1 MIQIGNDITIKDI
14 AGGNKLSLG
23 VSEGFVHT
31 KELMKEN
38 SIKFTFNLNW
48 MVVDFVRG
56 DYVEHEG
63 EKFILRKNYQPEE
76 VNSGQYLYE
85 MVFEGTDMQFQDFIM
100 FYTMQGLKEAEWTLT
115 SSARDFMVIA
125 LENIRRYF
133 NDDSF
138 VLGDVIDSDI
148 QNISFDADT
157 VFDALATIAE
167 TFKCDWYLK
176 GKTLNLVSKYEY
188 GDAVVLEREVSIAD
202 IKRSN
207 DNDAEYCTR
216 LYALGSTR
224 NIPKNY
230 RTTEN
235 GEAVDAIVQKRLRL
249 PISNG
254 DYIDAIPNMKQSEI
268 LERVIMFDDIYP
280 RRVGTITELR
290 SVDRTE
296 DENNPFIV
304 YFFKDSGLEFK
315 LDYILPGEALMI
327 TFESGWLQG
336 RDFELAYDEKTEEF
350 EIIVDTS
357 IEDMNIPNDILKP
370 RVGDEYVIYGFD
382 ISLVSDQYIP
392 EAEEELLEEAT
403 KWLKGIT
410 EDNATYE
417 CPNDPGYCYRNGIDL
432 DIGQRV
438 QMVSPIFMDGN
449 KMSRIYGFSKSL
461 FNKYICTYLV
471 GDASKP
477 SLTKKVDENM
487 KEVKSILD
495 VQYKETS
502 KSIRA
507 FNYLRT
513 AMENETVIDKG
524 MILTTLL
531 RLGAKAANEWKEH
544 AGISGIYEE
553 DDDPAFWA
561 GGTFEDAINNIA
573 NIVLRMDGSA
583 QFAKNKFII
592 HKDGKAEIGGFELG
606 DGRIGVVGDPNAP
619 NTYNGLS
626 LYNEFIK
633 FSDSDTWVGI
643 GTNVLPASSGATALG
658 RFEYKSD
665 DVLGTNYGLFFD
677 ISGGY
682 SNIAISLL
690 SGCISGL
697 SFYNRQISNS
707 QTLKHNDVYISC
719 YNKDEIIELTLPFEP
734 ERGKIFYIRQMN
746 SLGIKIIA
754 KEEDDIPGDE
764 NTDPIKKPG
773 YYIHT
778 NGTTQKDISR
788 NSRGQLTML
797 FFDGQFWCLN
807 SISS

>member
-1 MIQIGNDITIKDI
+1 MINIGNDITIKDI
-14 AGGNKLSLG
+14 AGSDKLSLG
-23 VSEGFVHT
+23 NSESFVHT

-38 SIKFTFNLNW
+38 SITIQFNLNV
-48 MVVDFVRG
+48 MFDFVRG

-76 VNSGQYLYE
+76 VDSGQYRYE
-85 MVFEGTDMQFQDFIM
+85 LVFEGTDMQFQDFIM

-157 VFDALATIAE
+157 VFDALASIAE
-167 TFKCDWYLK
+167 TFECDWYLA
-176 GKTLNLVSKYEY
+176 GKTLSLVSKYEY
-188 GDAVVLEREVSIAD
+188 GDPVVLEREVAVSD
-202 IKRSN
+202 ITRSN

-230 RTTEN
+230 RTTGS

-268 LERVIMFDDIYP
+268 LERVVRFDDIYP
-280 RRVGTITELR
+280 RRVGAITELR
-290 SVDRTE
+290 SIDRTE

-315 LDYILPGEALMI
+315 LDYILPGETLMI

-336 RDFELAYDEKTEEF
+336 RDFELAYNEKTKEF
-350 EIIVDTS
+350 EIINDTS
-357 IEDMNIPNDILKP
+357 NSDLTIPNEVLKP
-370 RVGDEYVIYGFD
+370 RVGDEYIIYNFD

-392 EAEEELLEEAT
+392 EAEEELLQEAT

-417 CPNDPGYCYRNGIDL
+417 CPNVPGYCYQNGIDL

-449 KMSRIYGFSKSL
+449 KTSRIYGYTKSL
-461 FNKYICTYLV
+461 FNKYICTYLI
-471 GDASKP
+471 GDTSKY
-477 SLTKKVDENM
+477 SRLANIEKNINQTKT
-487 KEVKSILD
+487 LAD
-495 VQYKETS
+495 VQYRETS

-507 FNYLRT
+507 LNYLRT

-531 RLGAKAANEWKEH
+531 RLGAKAGNEWKEH

-553 DDDPAFWA
+553 DDDVAFWA
-561 GGTFEDAINNIA
+561 GGTFEDAISGLA
-573 NIVLRMDGSA
+573 NIILRMNGSGHL
-583 QFAKNKFII
+583 AKGNILW
-592 HKDGKAEIGGFELG
+592 D
-606 DGRIGVVGDPNAP
+606 
-619 NTYNGLS
+619 
-626 LYNEFIK
+626 
-633 FSDSDTWVGI
+633 
-643 GTNVLPASSGATALG
+643 ALG
-658 RFEYKSD
+658 N
-665 DVLGTNYGLFFD
+665 L
-677 ISGGY
+677 
-682 SNIAISLL
+682 LL
-690 SGCISGL
+690 SGKFES
-697 SFYNRQISNS
+697 
-707 QTLKHNDVYISC
+707 
-719 YNKDEIIELTLPFEP
+719 NKDDKNRIIIDPETRSLRMMYEDIVVFELDFFANGSFAGSQMTFNLYNMNTKEIILQTEIDYESIYLRRKTDVGLVAFF
-734 ERGKIFYIRQMN
+734 GASSSSKKIWID
-746 SLGIKIIA
+746 A
-754 KEEDDIPGDE
+754 KELPQSKEDAHPREVYMDGE
-764 NTDPIKKPG
+764 TIKV
-773 YYIHT
+773 YM
-778 NGTTQKDISR
+778 NVD
-788 NSRGQLTML
+788 
-797 FFDGQFWCLN
+797 
-807 SISS
+807 

>member
-1 MIQIGNDITIKDI
+1 MINIGNDIIIKDI
-14 AGGNKLSLG
+14 AGNDKLSLG
-23 VSEGFVHT
+23 ISEGFVHT

-38 SIKFTFNLNW
+38 SIAIQFNLNV
-48 MVVDFVRG
+48 MFDFVRG
-56 DYVEHEG
+56 DYVKHEG

-76 VNSGQYLYE
+76 VDTGQYRYE
-85 MVFEGTDMQFQDFIM
+85 LVFEGTDMQFQDFIM

-157 VFDALATIAE
+157 VYDALASIAE
-167 TFKCDWYLK
+167 TFECDWYLA
-176 GKTLNLVSKYEY
+176 GKILSLVSKYEY
-188 GDAVVLEREVSIAD
+188 GDPVVLEREVAVSD
-202 IKRSN
+202 ITRSN

-230 RTTEN
+230 RTTGS

-268 LERVIMFDDIYP
+268 LERVVRFDDIYP
-280 RRVGTITELR
+280 RRVGAITELR
-290 SVDRTE
+290 SIDRTE

-315 LDYILPGEALMI
+315 LDYILPGETLMI

-336 RDFELAYDEKTEEF
+336 RDFELAYNEKTKEF
-350 EIIVDTS
+350 EIINDTS
-357 IEDMNIPNDILKP
+357 NSDLTIPNEVLKP
-370 RVGDEYVIYGFD
+370 RVGDEYIIYNFD

-392 EAEEELLEEAT
+392 EAEEELLKEAT

-417 CPNDPGYCYRNGIDL
+417 CPNVPGYCYQNGIDL

-449 KMSRIYGFSKSL
+449 KTSRIYGYTKSL
-461 FNKYICTYLV
+461 FNKYICTYLI
-471 GDASKP
+471 GDTSKY
-477 SLTKKVDENM
+477 SRLANIEKNINQTKT
-487 KEVKSILD
+487 LAD
-495 VQYKETS
+495 VQYRETS

-507 FNYLRT
+507 LNYLRT

-531 RLGAKAANEWKEH
+531 RLGAKAGNEWKEH

-553 DDDPAFWA
+553 DDDVAFWA
-561 GGTFEDAINNIA
+561 GGTFEDAISGLA
-573 NIVLRMDGSA
+573 NIILRMNGSGHL
-583 QFAKNKFII
+583 AKGNILW
-592 HKDGKAEIGGFELG
+592 D
-606 DGRIGVVGDPNAP
+606 
-619 NTYNGLS
+619 
-626 LYNEFIK
+626 
-633 FSDSDTWVGI
+633 
-643 GTNVLPASSGATALG
+643 ALG
-658 RFEYKSD
+658 N
-665 DVLGTNYGLFFD
+665 L
-677 ISGGY
+677 
-682 SNIAISLL
+682 LL
-690 SGCISGL
+690 SGKFES
-697 SFYNRQISNS
+697 
-707 QTLKHNDVYISC
+707 
-719 YNKDEIIELTLPFEP
+719 NKDDKNRIIIDPETRSLRMMYEDIVVFELDFFANGSFAGSQMTFNLYNMNTKEIILQTEIDYESIYLRRKTDVGLVAFF
-734 ERGKIFYIRQMN
+734 GASSSSKKIWID
-746 SLGIKIIA
+746 A
-754 KEEDDIPGDE
+754 KELPQSKEDAHPKEVYMDGE
-764 NTDPIKKPG
+764 TIKV
-773 YYIHT
+773 YM
-778 NGTTQKDISR
+778 NVD
-788 NSRGQLTML
+788 
-797 FFDGQFWCLN
+797 
-807 SISS
+807 

>member
-1 MIQIGNDITIKDI
+1 MINIGNDVSIKDI
-14 AGGNKLSLG
+14 VGNDKLSLG

-38 SIKFTFNLNW
+38 SIAIQFNLNV
-48 MVVDFVRG
+48 MFDFVRG

-76 VNSGQYLYE
+76 VDTGQYRYE
-85 MVFEGTDMQFQDFIM
+85 LVFEGTDMQFQDFIM

-157 VFDALATIAE
+157 VYDALASIAE
-167 TFKCDWYLK
+167 TFECDWYLA
-176 GKTLNLVSKYEY
+176 GKILSLVSKYEY
-188 GDAVVLEREVSIAD
+188 GDPVVLEREVAVSD
-202 IKRSN
+202 ITRSN

-230 RTTEN
+230 RTTGS

-254 DYIDAIPNMKQSEI
+254 DYIDTIPNMKQSEI
-268 LERVIMFDDIYP
+268 LERVVRFDDIYP
-280 RRVGTITELR
+280 RRVGAITELR
-290 SVDRTE
+290 SIDRTE

-315 LDYILPGEALMI
+315 LDYILPGETLMI

-336 RDFELAYDEKTEEF
+336 RDFELAYNEKTKEF
-350 EIIVDTS
+350 EIINDTS
-357 IEDMNIPNDILKP
+357 NSDLTIPNEVLKP
-370 RVGDEYVIYGFD
+370 RVGDEYIIYNFD

-392 EAEEELLEEAT
+392 EAEEELLQEAT

-417 CPNDPGYCYRNGIDL
+417 CPNVPGYCYQNGIDL

-449 KMSRIYGFSKSL
+449 KTSRIYGYTKSL

-471 GDASKP
+471 GDTSKY
-477 SLTKKVDENM
+477 SRLANIEKNINETKT
-487 KEVKSILD
+487 LAD
-495 VQYKETS
+495 VQYRETS

-507 FNYLRT
+507 LNYLRT

-531 RLGAKAANEWKEH
+531 RLGAKAGNEWKEH

-553 DDDPAFWA
+553 DDDVAFWS
-561 GGTFEDAINNIA
+561 GGTFEDAISGLA
-573 NIVLRMDGSA
+573 NIILRMNGSGHL
-583 QFAKNKFII
+583 AKGNILW
-592 HKDGKAEIGGFELG
+592 D
-606 DGRIGVVGDPNAP
+606 
-619 NTYNGLS
+619 
-626 LYNEFIK
+626 
-633 FSDSDTWVGI
+633 
-643 GTNVLPASSGATALG
+643 ALG
-658 RFEYKSD
+658 N
-665 DVLGTNYGLFFD
+665 L
-677 ISGGY
+677 
-682 SNIAISLL
+682 LL
-690 SGCISGL
+690 SGKFES
-697 SFYNRQISNS
+697 
-707 QTLKHNDVYISC
+707 
-719 YNKDEIIELTLPFEP
+719 NKDDKNRIIIDPETRSLKMMHEDMVVFELDFFANGSSTGSRMKFNLHDMPTKEVILQTEIDYESIYLRRKTDVGLVTFF
-734 ERGKIFYIRQMN
+734 GASSSSKKIWID
-746 SLGIKIIA
+746 A
-754 KEEDDIPGDE
+754 KELPQSKEDAHPREVYMDGE
-764 NTDPIKKPG
+764 TIKV
-773 YYIHT
+773 YM
-778 NGTTQKDISR
+778 NVD
-788 NSRGQLTML
+788 
-797 FFDGQFWCLN
+797 
-807 SISS
+807 

>member
-1 MIQIGNDITIKDI
+1 MINIGNDITIKDI
-14 AGGNKLSLG
+14 AGSDKLSLG
-23 VSEGFVHT
+23 NSESFVHT

-38 SIKFTFNLNW
+38 SITIQFNLNV
-48 MVVDFVRG
+48 MFDFVRG

-76 VNSGQYLYE
+76 VDSGQYRYE
-85 MVFEGTDMQFQDFIM
+85 LVFEGTDMQFQDFIM

-157 VFDALATIAE
+157 VFDALASIAE
-167 TFKCDWYLK
+167 TFECDWYLA
-176 GKTLNLVSKYEY
+176 GKTLSLVSKYEY
-188 GDAVVLEREVSIAD
+188 GDPVVLEREVAVSD
-202 IKRSN
+202 ITRSN

-230 RTTEN
+230 RTTGS

-268 LERVIMFDDIYP
+268 LERVVRFDDIYP
-280 RRVGTITELR
+280 RRVGAITELR
-290 SVDRTE
+290 SIDRTE

-315 LDYILPGEALMI
+315 LDYILPGETLMI

-336 RDFELAYDEKTEEF
+336 RDFELAYNEKTKEF
-350 EIIVDTS
+350 EIINDTS
-357 IEDMNIPNDILKP
+357 NSDLTIPNEVLKP
-370 RVGDEYVIYGFD
+370 RVGDEYIIYNFD

-392 EAEEELLEEAT
+392 EAEEELLQEAT

-417 CPNDPGYCYRNGIDL
+417 CPNVPGYCYQNGIDL

-449 KMSRIYGFSKSL
+449 KTSRIYGYTKSL
-461 FNKYICTYLV
+461 FNKYICTYLI
-471 GDASKP
+471 GDTSKY
-477 SLTKKVDENM
+477 SRLANIEKNINQTKT
-487 KEVKSILD
+487 LAD
-495 VQYKETS
+495 VQYRETS

-507 FNYLRT
+507 LNYLRT

-531 RLGAKAANEWKEH
+531 RLGAKAGNEWKEH

-553 DDDPAFWA
+553 DDDVAFWA
-561 GGTFEDAINNIA
+561 GGTFEDAISGLA
-573 NIVLRMDGSA
+573 NIILRMNGSGHL
-583 QFAKNKFII
+583 AKGNILW
-592 HKDGKAEIGGFELG
+592 D
-606 DGRIGVVGDPNAP
+606 
-619 NTYNGLS
+619 
-626 LYNEFIK
+626 
-633 FSDSDTWVGI
+633 
-643 GTNVLPASSGATALG
+643 ALG
-658 RFEYKSD
+658 N
-665 DVLGTNYGLFFD
+665 L
-677 ISGGY
+677 
-682 SNIAISLL
+682 LL
-690 SGCISGL
+690 SGKFES
-697 SFYNRQISNS
+697 
-707 QTLKHNDVYISC
+707 
-719 YNKDEIIELTLPFEP
+719 NKDDKNRIIIDPETRSLKMMHEDMVVFELDFFANGSSTGSRMKFNLHDMPTKEVILQTEIDYESIYLRRKTDVGLVTFF
-734 ERGKIFYIRQMN
+734 GASSSSKKIWID
-746 SLGIKIIA
+746 A
-754 KEEDDIPGDE
+754 KELPQSKEDAHPREVYMDGE
-764 NTDPIKKPG
+764 TIKV
-773 YYIHT
+773 YM
-778 NGTTQKDISR
+778 NVD
-788 NSRGQLTML
+788 
-797 FFDGQFWCLN
+797 
-807 SISS
+807 

>member
-1 MIQIGNDITIKDI
+1 MINIGNDIIIKDI
-14 AGGNKLSLG
+14 AGNDKLSLG
-23 VSEGFVHT
+23 VSGNFVHT

-38 SIKFTFNLNW
+38 SITIQFNLNV
-48 MVVDFVRG
+48 MFDFVRG
-56 DYVEHEG
+56 DYLEHEG
-63 EKFILRKNYQPEE
+63 EKFIIRKNYQPEE
-76 VNSGQYLYE
+76 VDSGQYRYE
-85 MVFEGTDMQFQDFIM
+85 LVFEGTDMQFQDFIM

-115 SSARDFMVIA
+115 SSARDFMIIA

-167 TFKCDWYLK
+167 TFQCDWYLK
-176 GKTLNLVSKYEY
+176 EKTLSLVSKYEY
-188 GDAVVLEREVSIAD
+188 GDPVVLEREIAVAD
-202 IKRSN
+202 ITRSN

-230 RTTEN
+230 RTTGS

-268 LERVIMFDDIYP
+268 LERVVRFDDIYP

-315 LDYILPGEALMI
+315 LDYVLPGETLMI

-357 IEDMNIPNDILKP
+357 IEGMNIPNDILKP
-370 RVGDEYVIYGFD
+370 RVGDEYVIYNFD
-382 ISLVSDQYIP
+382 ISLVSDHYIP

-417 CPNDPGYCYRNGIDL
+417 CPNVPGYCYQNGIDL

-449 KMSRIYGFSKSL
+449 KTSRIYGYTKSL

-471 GDASKP
+471 GDTSKY
-477 SLTKKVDENM
+477 SRLANIEKNINETKT
-487 KEVKSILD
+487 LAD
-495 VQYKETS
+495 VQYRETS

-507 FNYLRT
+507 LNYLRT

-531 RLGAKAANEWKEH
+531 RLGAKSGNEWKEH
-544 AGISGIYEE
+544 AGVSGIYEE
-553 DDDPAFWA
+553 DDDVAFWA
-561 GGTFEDAINNIA
+561 GGTLDQAVNLVENPDETFDVAKFVATMGGMVIMNNAIVKGVITA
-573 NIVLRMDGSA
+573 LS
-583 QFAKNKFII
+583 
-592 HKDGKAEIGGFELG
+592 GKIGG
-606 DGRIGVVGDPNAP
+606 
-619 NTYNGLS
+619 
-626 LYNEFIK
+626 
-633 FSDSDTWVGI
+633 
-643 GTNVLPASSGATALG
+643 
-658 RFEYKSD
+658 
-665 DVLGTNYGLFFD
+665 FD
-677 ISGGY
+677 ISGTSLVNTGFNNDA
-682 SNIAISLL
+682 SVIFRNDLHKVFAGIGGNVLPTSTGMRGVARFENNDDTNDQWVLGHNIAMIVQA
-690 SGCISGL
+690 SGASQNTAIMMNGGWISGL
-697 SFYNRQISNS
+697 ALKERRINS
-707 QTLKHNDVYISC
+707 SQNLVHSDVYISC
-719 YNKDEIIELTLPFEP
+719 YNIEGVIDLSLPLEP
-734 ERGKIFYIRQMN
+734 VDGKIYYIRQMN

-754 KEEDDIPGDE
+754 KVEDDTE
-764 NTDPIKKPG
+764 TEKNPG

-797 FFDGQFWCLN
+797 FFDGQYWCLN

>member
-1 MIQIGNDITIKDI
+1 MINIGNDIIIKDI
-14 AGGNKLSLG
+14 AGNDKLSLG
-23 VSEGFVHT
+23 ISEGFVHT

-38 SIKFTFNLNW
+38 SIAIQFNLNV
-48 MVVDFVRG
+48 MFDFVRG

-76 VNSGQYLYE
+76 VDTGQYRYE
-85 MVFEGTDMQFQDFIM
+85 LVFEGTDMQFQDFIM

-157 VFDALATIAE
+157 VYDALASIAE
-167 TFKCDWYLK
+167 TFECDWYLA
-176 GKTLNLVSKYEY
+176 GKILSLVSKYEY
-188 GDAVVLEREVSIAD
+188 GDPVVLEREVTVSD
-202 IKRSN
+202 ITRSN

-230 RTTEN
+230 RTTGS

-249 PISNG
+249 PISSG
-254 DYIDAIPNMKQSEI
+254 DYIDAIQNMKQSEI
-268 LERVIMFDDIYP
+268 LERVVRFDDIYP
-280 RRVGTITELR
+280 RRVGAITELR
-290 SVDRTE
+290 SIDRTE

-315 LDYILPGEALMI
+315 LDYILPGETLMI

-336 RDFELAYDEKTEEF
+336 RDFELAYNEKTKEF
-350 EIIVDTS
+350 EIINDTS
-357 IEDMNIPNDILKP
+357 NSDLTIPNEVLKP
-370 RVGDEYVIYGFD
+370 RVGDEYIIYNFD

-392 EAEEELLEEAT
+392 EAEEELLQEAT

-417 CPNDPGYCYRNGIDL
+417 CPNVPGYCYQNGIDL

-449 KMSRIYGFSKSL
+449 KTSRIYGYTKSL

-471 GDASKP
+471 GDTSKY
-477 SLTKKVDENM
+477 SRLANIEKNINETKT
-487 KEVKSILD
+487 LAD
-495 VQYKETS
+495 VQYRETS

-507 FNYLRT
+507 LNYLRT

-531 RLGAKAANEWKEH
+531 RLGAKAGNEWKEH

-553 DDDPAFWA
+553 DDDVAFWA
-561 GGTFEDAINNIA
+561 GGTFEDAISGLA
-573 NIVLRMDGSA
+573 NIILRMNGSGHL
-583 QFAKNKFII
+583 AKGNILW
-592 HKDGKAEIGGFELG
+592 D
-606 DGRIGVVGDPNAP
+606 
-619 NTYNGLS
+619 
-626 LYNEFIK
+626 
-633 FSDSDTWVGI
+633 
-643 GTNVLPASSGATALG
+643 ALG
-658 RFEYKSD
+658 N
-665 DVLGTNYGLFFD
+665 L
-677 ISGGY
+677 
-682 SNIAISLL
+682 LL
-690 SGCISGL
+690 SGKFES
-697 SFYNRQISNS
+697 
-707 QTLKHNDVYISC
+707 
-719 YNKDEIIELTLPFEP
+719 NKDDKNRIIIDPETRSLRMMYEDIVVFELNFFANGSFAGSQMTFNLYNMNTKEIILQTEIDYESIYLRRKTDVGLVAFF
-734 ERGKIFYIRQMN
+734 GASSSSKKIWID
-746 SLGIKIIA
+746 A
-754 KEEDDIPGDE
+754 KELPQSKEDAHPREVYMDGE
-764 NTDPIKKPG
+764 TIKV
-773 YYIHT
+773 YM
-778 NGTTQKDISR
+778 NVD
-788 NSRGQLTML
+788 
-797 FFDGQFWCLN
+797 
-807 SISS
+807 